1 MAQQLA
7 TATADDGFVV
17 RSWNGQTIRMR
28 AGRVCL
34 TDLCR
39 AGETDSGNPIR
50 YRDWFESDATQRFLL
65 HRSAVTGN
73 EVLSISAAIDNAE
86 NPALIIRENQ
96 RGDAWGDEVVAL
108 KLAGRLSVELE
119 HEVYRWYAESRVS
132 QVRDTQPNLA
142 LRNMRESAEI
152 LKMLGIELDE
162 RDKLHIKQLCI
173 YQNALPAAADVPIS
187 YAIEELGLS
196 HRPLPLS
203 QLKKIGMVLKRWFRQ
218 ERGVDPVK
226 HDQHVDGAVRKVNT
240 YPRDWIMG
248 TLPLVAKAHPELFL
262 CET

>member
-50 YRDWFESDATQRFLL
+50 FSNWFESDATQRFLL

-96 RGDAWGDEVVAL
+96 RGDAWGGCVGVAL
-108 KLAGRLSVELE
+108 RICCTRPMHLQPRGR
-119 HEVYRWYAESRVS
+119 S
-132 QVRDTQPNLA
+132 Q
-142 LRNMRESAEI
+142 SF
-152 LKMLGIELDE
+152 
-162 RDKLHIKQLCI
+162 H
-173 YQNALPAAADVPIS
+173 
-187 YAIEELGLS
+187 
-196 HRPLPLS
+196 
-203 QLKKIGMVLKRWFRQ
+203 
-218 ERGVDPVK
+218 
-226 HDQHVDGAVRKVNT
+226 
-240 YPRDWIMG
+240 
-248 TLPLVAKAHPELFL
+248 
-262 CET
+262 